1 MSDTNT
7 LTSPNSTPL
16 PGKSVFD
23 SSFLELPLDSL
34 LATDISTMSETELRH
49 HLSTLRELITI
60 PATRTAALREE
71 SEIIKTRKPRAQKA
85 SIRQMLDEI

>member
-1 MSDTNT
+1 
-7 LTSPNSTPL
+7 
-16 PGKSVFD
+16 
-23 SSFLELPLDSL
+23 
-34 LATDISTMSETELRH
+34 MSETELRH